1 MGGGGVE
8 DYTMSVERRC
18 ADLLYAWGREAN
30 SALSPRALRPGLL
43 LSSRMASRVNARR
56 CKPSTSVGI
65 VKVLVE
71 GRGRDELED
80 ESVEGGI
87 IVTMRLTAGRFDS
100 GACSCALTRE
110 PTNSAP
116 TRPRTAA
123 CVLQFWPLA
132 SARLP

>member
-1 MGGGGVE
+1 MGGGGTE
-8 DYTMSVERRC
+8 AYTMSVERRC

-65 VKVLVE
+65 VTVLVE

-87 IVTMRLTAGRFDS
+87 IVSMRLGRFDN
-100 GACSCALTRE
+100 GVCSSALTRE

-132 SARLP
+132 SEILP